1 MTRMTLARA
10 GVALGTLLGR
20 VRERAAESR
29 ELLDRA
35 YDWFTAAGDRHGA
48 AGALFGIG
56 LSEPVADAIA
66 RWTRA
71 RELYAAVGDEL
82 RVANMLYLSGM
93 LLIREGVD
101 LDAAEEMMSDALER
115 SPRHG
120 SEHEAAHARSDSVII
135 GVIRKDPDA
144 PSLIEAALPVLRA
157 TGDVR
162 CTARCESLL
171 GVVAL
176 RSGDDRKALRA
187 FRAAIVDAQRVDD
200 MTTLSR
206 GLDGVGAALS
216 PDHDRTA
223 LILHGAA
230 ARIREVGR
238 TPPSSSLLEEA
249 VAASVRRRGSGD
261 AEDPAW
267 AEGLSMAPNEAARL
281 ALAET

>member
-1 MTRMTLARA
+1 M
-10 GVALGTLLGR
+10 
-20 VRERAAESR
+20 
-29 ELLDRA
+29 
-35 YDWFTAAGDRHGA
+35 AAGDRHGA
-48 AGALFGIG
+48 ADALFGIG

-93 LLIREGVD
+93 LLIREGID
-101 LDAAEEMMSDALER
+101 LDAAEAMMSDALER

-120 SEHEAAHARSDSVII
+120 SEHEAAHARSDSVTSASS
-135 GVIRKDPDA
+135 GRTPMR

-187 FRAAIVDAQRVDD
+187 FRAAIIDAQRVDD

-216 PDHDRTA
+216 QDHDRTA